1 LTKHDEPCRVSLVA
15 GHPFHVPV
23 PTWVILWAESYE
35 MTLSFGVEAAH
46 SLEKIRWLCAP
57 RELKRYFAVVLVPA
71 LGDAVATV

>member
-1 LTKHDEPCRVSLVA
+1 
-15 GHPFHVPV
+15 
-23 PTWVILWAESYE
+23 